1 MRVALLD
8 PTDQPDGLAAALA
21 QAGDDVTV
29 MSGHPLPRA
38 FTDRRGYEEHLGTVP
53 SMIAGLV
60 RGGFDVAHAFHP
72 ASAWGAVLA
81 RRLGGPPV
89 VFSLA
94 RTPTREWLVARRYRL
109 AIAVRAAADADACSV
124 QSDDAA
130 QAFRR
135 YLLCDPAVV
144 VEPESYRDLYRQIT
158 RG

>member
-8 PTDQPDGLAAALA
+8 PTDQPDGLADALA
-21 QAGDDVTV
+21 QAGDEVTV
-29 MSGHPLPRA
+29 VSGHPLPRA
-38 FTDRRGYEEHLGTVP
+38 FTDRRGYEERLGTVP
-53 SMIAGLV
+53 ALVASLV

-89 VFSLA
+89 LFSLA
-94 RTPTREWLVARRYRL
+94 SPPTREWLVARRYRL
-109 AIAVRAAADADACSV
+109 AIAVKAAAEADACSV

-135 YLLCDPAVV
+135 YLLREPAVV
-144 VEPESYRDLYRQIT
+144 AEPESYRELYRQIK